1 MLLEDM
7 EPIAKKFYDGVAEG
21 KYLGRK
27 CVECG
32 AIEFPPHL
40 GCNACGYHET
50 TWVELSGHGTLESFV
65 VPGIQNDRP
74 YLKSVEPYGYG
85 KVRLDEGPEY
95 TFVIFCGKKRVVKG
109 LQERLYKGHEEI
121 RVHAMP
127 IKRVTPLKPGSDGTI
142 EWYELCFQLDEAG
155 EA

>member
-40 GCNACGYHET
+40 GCNACGCADT
-50 TWVELSGHGTLESFV
+50 KWVELSGRGTLESFT
-65 VPGIQNDRP
+65 VPGIQNDKP

>member
-40 GCNACGYHET
+40 GCNACGCADTE
-50 TWVELSGHGTLESFV
+50 WVAARSCAPTSSARHPDF
-65 VPGIQNDRP
+65 
-74 YLKSVEPYGYG
+74 
-85 KVRLDEGPEY
+85 
-95 TFVIFCGKKRVVKG
+95 
-109 LQERLYKGHEEI
+109 HEEEPNN
-121 RVHAMP
+121 A
-127 IKRVTPLKPGSDGTI
+127 S
-142 EWYELCFQLDEAG
+142 
-155 EA
+155 

>member
-40 GCNACGYHET
+40 GCNACGCADTE
-50 TWVELSGHGTLESFV
+50 WVELSGRGTLESFT
-65 VPGIQNDRP
+65 VPGIQNDKP

-95 TFVIFCGKKRVVKG
+95 TFVIFCGKKRVVRG
-109 LQERLYKGHEEI
+109 LLERLYKGHEEI

-127 IKRVTPLKPGSDGTI
+127 IKRVTPLKPGSDETI